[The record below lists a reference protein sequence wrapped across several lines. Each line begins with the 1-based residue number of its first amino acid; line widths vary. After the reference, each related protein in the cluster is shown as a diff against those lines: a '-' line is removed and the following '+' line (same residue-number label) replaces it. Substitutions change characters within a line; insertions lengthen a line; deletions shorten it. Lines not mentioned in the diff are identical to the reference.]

1 MEDLSLMFAP
11 LNIFDKTTGYCI
23 YDELKNY
30 SKDILPIL
38 AKYNWFI
45 SPSLDLTIHYYIFKN
60 INEQSDV
67 ESFLNKV
74 FVYYFSAYNFGY
86 LDNLIGRWGAFST
99 VGDRLLILEECVSL
113 LKDSESKTNNIK
125 NPHYVIIP
133 ALIAQID
140 GLKSDIIE
148 HYKLEKVYD
157 KIKENR
163 KISEKECICE
173 IFEKIYSTEFRKSA
187 YPLIN
192 SWFLE
197 GSNNANDLLFDVLF
211 QTAYRTQKIEEL
223 KPPFSRHKIM
233 HGQHLGYANI
243 ENTIRLFLLID
254 FLSELNYLLNKNEN
268 K

>member
-1 MEDLSLMFAP
+1 MEGLSSMFAP
-11 LNIFDKTTGYCI
+11 LEIFDKSTGYYI
-23 YDELKNY
+23 FDELKNY
-30 SKDILPIL
+30 SKDILPML
-38 AKYNWFI
+38 AKHNWFI
-45 SPSLDLTIHYYIFKN
+45 SPSLNLQIHYYIFKN
-60 INEQSDV
+60 ISKQSDI

-74 FVYYFSAYNFGY
+74 FVYYFSVDNFGN
-86 LDNLIGRWGAFST
+86 LDYLIGRRGAFST
-99 VGDRLLILEECVSL
+99 VGDRFPILEECVNL
-113 LKDSESKTNNIK
+113 LKDSASKASNIK

-133 ALIAQID
+133 TLIAQID

-148 HYKLEKVYD
+148 QYKSKEVYD
-157 KIKENR
+157 RMKENR
-163 KISEKECICE
+163 KISEKEYICE

-197 GSNNANDLLFDVLF
+197 ASNNANGLLFDVLF

-233 HGQHLGYANI
+233 HGQHLEYANV

-254 FLSELNYLLNKNEN
+254 FLAELNYLLNKNE